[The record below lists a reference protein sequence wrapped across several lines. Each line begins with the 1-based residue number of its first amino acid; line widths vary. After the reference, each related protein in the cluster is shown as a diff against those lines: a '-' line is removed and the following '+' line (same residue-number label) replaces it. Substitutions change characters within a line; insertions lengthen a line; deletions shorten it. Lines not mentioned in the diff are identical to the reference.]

1 MTRHLA
7 YRCECLIIWILLII
21 KLSKLLISIFV
32 SRYVCIKMSEEP
44 HYVLL
49 LVLEISITLRL
60 GRGTGMLA
68 GISNSKSNQICTF
81 YLRQH
86 DTLILLGSLSM
97 QHKSLFNVLEWC
109 QIFWIINVPINLSFT
124 EKSGAYT
131 HFWIVQV
138 STSCLDWSIFC
149 FWYFAIKENIT
160 LGETWFEFSCSA
172 TSLGKILIWE

>member
-1 MTRHLA
+1 MCWDLGWGI
-7 YRCECLIIWILLII
+7 ECWQVVMVVVQGSSSFHPRPEP
-21 KLSKLLISIFV
+21 KNLSHQLSGNFKIGNST
-32 SRYVCIKMSEEP
+32 K
-44 HYVLL
+44 YVLFASTWH
-49 LVLEISITLRL
+49 IDI
-60 GRGTGMLA
+60 
-68 GISNSKSNQICTF
+68 QP
-81 YLRQH
+81 
-86 DTLILLGSLSM
+86 LSM

>member
-1 MTRHLA
+1 MCWDLGWGI
-7 YRCECLIIWILLII
+7 ECWQVVMVVVQGSSSFHPRPEP
-21 KLSKLLISIFV
+21 KNLSHQLSGNFKIGNST
-32 SRYVCIKMSEEP
+32 K
-44 HYVLL
+44 YVLFASTWH
-49 LVLEISITLRL
+49 IDI
-60 GRGTGMLA
+60 
-68 GISNSKSNQICTF
+68 QP
-81 YLRQH
+81 
-86 DTLILLGSLSM
+86 LSV